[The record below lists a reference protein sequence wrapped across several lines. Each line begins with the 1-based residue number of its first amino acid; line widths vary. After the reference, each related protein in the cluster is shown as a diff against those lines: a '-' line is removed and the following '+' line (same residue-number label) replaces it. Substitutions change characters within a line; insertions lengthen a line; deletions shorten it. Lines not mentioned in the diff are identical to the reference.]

1 MMRIGT
7 TGCGA
12 GKYDR
17 TIRIMTNDPQ
27 NPTLAVRL
35 IGDVK
40 KFVTMTPSAVFL
52 TGKAGEPVTATIR
65 IVPETEPA
73 FKLLQI
79 NVKNGKDIR
88 HFVTEKEEDGK
99 KVYELLIEN
108 TAESVGRYSD
118 RITLITDRSD
128 QGPLIVNIRGN
139 ILPAADTAPTE

>member
-17 TIRIMTNDPQ
+17 TIQIITNDPE
-27 NPTLAVRL
+27 NPALAVRL
-35 IGDVK
+35 TGNVQ

-52 TGKAGEPVTATIR
+52 NGKAGEPVSATVR
-65 IVPETEPA
+65 IIPETEPG
-73 FKLLQI
+73 FKLVQI
-79 NVKNGKDIR
+79 NAQNGKDIR

-108 TAESVGRYSD
+108 TAETPGRYYD
-118 RITLITDRSD
+118 RLTIITDRND
-128 QGPLIVNIRGN
+128 QAPLILNIRGN
-139 ILPAADTAPTE
+139 IMPADTVPAQ